1 MKNVNTPVLSN
12 IHSSLHL
19 IIFAA
24 CIVMSGC
31 LSADKKAEHIT
42 FAFGPDDAGTVQQ
55 LIDVFNNRHQGKIK
69 VDWAVASRSTDEFYQ
84 QVKDDFASDKPSMDV
99 IATDVIWTSALASQ
113 GWAEDISKE
122 FFASYSPEEF
132 VPATM
137 NSVAYQFRIWGV
149 PWYTDAGILF
159 YRKDLLE
166 KHGYEYPPTTWEE
179 LVIVAKD
186 IMKKEDMPYGFV
198 FQGADYEGGVTNAC
212 EFIWAAGG
220 SILMGDLSVSGT
232 VKGLEPEIITINSPE
247 ALTGLE
253 TVNRIVNQGIVPD
266 NIHEYKELEGLEAF
280 MNGQSVFMRSW
291 TSAYGNFL
299 QEETKLLA
307 DQVGLTPLPSL
318 TSDMPSY
325 SCLGGWNFMVN
336 ARISE
341 EKKAAAMQFIQF
353 MTSKKSQQ
361 YRLVKGGALPTRQ
374 AFYADKNLMAEAP
387 ILELATQVLPICR
400 ERPKSPK
407 YMEFSPV
414 IASAFNRLLK
424 KEYNP
429 GEVMLAVSDEIQVI
443 MEQ

>member
-1 MKNVNTPVLSN
+1 MKNVNPPVRFSFYS
-12 IHSSLHL
+12 ISLL
-19 IIFAA
+19 ILLAA
-24 CIVMSGC
+24 FMVMAGC
-31 LSADKKAEHIT
+31 KSADKKAEHLT
-42 FAFGPDDAGTVQQ
+42 FAFGPDDAGTVQE
-55 LIDVFNNRHQGKIK
+55 LIDVFNNQYKGEIK
-69 VDWAVASRSTDEFYQ
+69 VDWVVAPRSTDEFYQ
-84 QVKDDFASDKPSMDV
+84 QVKNDFAADEPGMDV

-113 GWAEDISKE
+113 GWAADISKE
-122 FFASYSPEEF
+122 FFAAYSPEEF

-137 NSVAYQFRIWGV
+137 NSVSYQFRIWGV

-159 YRKDLLE
+159 YRKDLLK

-179 LVIVAKD
+179 LTTVSKD
-186 IMKKEDMPYGFV
+186 IMKKEAMPYGYV

-220 SILMGDLSVSGT
+220 SILMGDLSVTGT
-232 VKGLEPEIITINSPE
+232 VQGLEPEIITINSPE
-247 ALTGLE
+247 AMTGLE
-253 TVNRIVNQGIVPD
+253 TVNRIINQGIVPE
-266 NIHEYKELEGLEAF
+266 NIHEYKELEALDAF
-280 MNGQSVFMRSW
+280 MSGQSVFMRSW
-291 TSAYGNFL
+291 TSAHGNFL
-299 QEETKLLA
+299 QENSKLSA

-318 TSDMPSY
+318 TNDLPSY
-325 SCLGGWNFMVN
+325 SCLGGWNFVVN

-353 MTSKKSQQ
+353 MTSEKSQQ

-387 ILELATQVLPICR
+387 VLELATQVLPICR

-414 IASAFNRLLK
+414 IATAFNRLLK

-429 GEVMLAVSDEIQVI
+429 GEVMLAVSDELQVI
-443 MEQ
+443 MDK